1 MKQAIAPVLLALLL
15 AGCAT
20 EKGVVDKGAYEL
32 DARRQAQ
39 AAYPRIKVLVIHY
52 TADDFDSSLATLTDK
67 NVSSHYLI
75 PAIPPQ
81 HNGKPRI
88 WQLVPERDLAWHAG
102 VSFWRGATRIN
113 DTSIGI
119 ELENRGWQKSGGQKR
134 FVPFEPAQIAA
145 LIPLAKDII
154 QRYDIKPQNVVA
166 HADIAPQRKDDPG
179 PLFPWQ
185 ALARQGIGAWPD
197 PARVAFYLNGQ
208 SPYQPVET
216 PALLDLLARYGYEVP
231 ENITAAQQKRVIM
244 AFQMHFR
251 PQLWNGVSD
260 KETMAI
266 AEALL
271 EKYGQG

>member
-1 MKQAIAPVLLALLL
+1 MRKGLWLAAFALLL
-15 AGCAT
+15 TGCAG
-20 EKGVVDKGAYEL
+20 EKGIVDKDGYQL
-32 DARRQAQ
+32 DTRHQAQ

-75 PAIPPQ
+75 PSVPPL
-81 HNGKPRI
+81 HRGKPRI
-88 WQLVPERDLAWHAG
+88 WQLVPEQDLAWHAG
-102 VSFWRGATRIN
+102 ISFWRGATRIN

-119 ELENRGWQKSGGQKR
+119 ELENRGWQKSAGDKY
-134 FVPFEPAQIAA
+134 FAPFEPAQIQA

-154 QRYDIKPQNVVA
+154 ARYDIKPQNVVA

-179 PLFPWQ
+179 PLFPWR
-185 ALARQGIGAWPD
+185 ALAAQGIGAWPD
-197 PARVAFYLNGQ
+197 AQRVNFYLAGRA
-208 SPYQPVET
+208 PHTPVEM
-216 PALLDLLARYGYEVP
+216 ASLLDLLSRYGYEVKP
-231 ENITAAQQKRVIM
+231 EMTAREQQRVVM

-251 PQLWNGVSD
+251 PTLWNGVAD
-260 KETMAI
+260 AETQAI

>member
-1 MKQAIAPVLLALLL
+1 MKGAIVPVLLALLL

-32 DARRQAQ
+32 DTRRQAQ
-39 AAYPRIKVLVIHY
+39 AAYPRVKVLVIHY

-75 PAIPPQ
+75 PAIPPR
-81 HNGKPRI
+81 HNGRPRI

-119 ELENRGWQKSGGQKR
+119 ELENRGWQKIDGQKR
-134 FVPFEPAQIAA
+134 FFPFEPSQIAA

-185 ALARQGIGAWPD
+185 ALAQQGIGAWPD

-208 SPYQPVET
+208 PPYQPVET
-216 PALLDLLARYGYEVP
+216 SVLLDLLSRYGYEVP
-231 ENITAAQQKRVIM
+231 ENISPAQQKRVIM

-271 EKYGQG
+271 EKYGQK

>member
-1 MKQAIAPVLLALLL
+1 MRKGLWLAAFALFL
-15 AGCAT
+15 AGCAG
-20 EKGVVDKGAYEL
+20 EKGIVDKDGYQL
-32 DARRQAQ
+32 DTRHQAQ

-75 PAIPPQ
+75 PSVPPL
-81 HNGKPRI
+81 HRGKPRI
-88 WQLVPERDLAWHAG
+88 WQLVPEQDLAWHAG
-102 VSFWRGATRIN
+102 ISFWRGATRIN

-119 ELENRGWQKSGGQKR
+119 ELENRGWQKSAGDKY
-134 FVPFEPAQIAA
+134 FAPFEPAQIQA

-154 QRYDIKPQNVVA
+154 ARYDIKPQNVVA

-179 PLFPWQ
+179 PLFPWR
-185 ALARQGIGAWPD
+185 ALAEQGIGAWPD
-197 PARVAFYLNGQ
+197 AQRVNFYLAGRA
-208 SPYQPVET
+208 PHAPVEM
-216 PALLDLLARYGYEVP
+216 ASLLDLLSRYGYEVKP
-231 ENITAAQQKRVIM
+231 EMTAREQQRVVM

-251 PQLWNGVSD
+251 PTLWNGVAD
-260 KETMAI
+260 AETQAI

>member
-1 MKQAIAPVLLALLL
+1 MKPAIVPVLLALLL

-119 ELENRGWQKSGGQKR
+119 ELENRGWQKIGGQKR

-185 ALARQGIGAWPD
+185 TLARQGIGAWPD
-197 PARVAFYLNGQ
+197 PSRVAFYLNGQ
-208 SPYQPVET
+208 SPYQPVEAST
-216 PALLDLLARYGYEVP
+216 LLDLLARYGYEVP
-231 ENITAAQQKRVIM
+231 ENISLVQQKRIIM

-260 KETMAI
+260 KETLAI